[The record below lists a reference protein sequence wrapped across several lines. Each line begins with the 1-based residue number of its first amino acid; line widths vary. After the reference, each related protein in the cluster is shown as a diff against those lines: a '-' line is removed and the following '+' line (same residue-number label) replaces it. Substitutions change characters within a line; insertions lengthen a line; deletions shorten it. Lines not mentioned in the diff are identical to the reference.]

1 MQAGIPRGGIVLESD
16 WKEGAN
22 RERVT
27 TNGPATYSKD
37 NDDLNRVVEE
47 EGEGREEEKKS
58 RWKGMRKDMSWLENG
73 ETGVAPRNRRE
84 EVCGVVCVCLV
95 PALVCGQLVR
105 RLALGLGSG

>member
-1 MQAGIPRGGIVLESD
+1 MNASGNSKGGIVLESD

-37 NDDLNRVVEE
+37 NDDLNKVVEE

-58 RWKGMRKDMSWLENG
+58 RWKGTRKDMSW
-73 ETGVAPRNRRE
+73 
-84 EVCGVVCVCLV
+84 
-95 PALVCGQLVR
+95 
-105 RLALGLGSG
+105 